1 MASEPAQNGTAAVSV
16 FAPIAAPVLCSVDP
30 VQVARFLKERERYEL
45 EILSKQADLPNLT
58 ALPYTAS
65 IDRTLLKSLFFMG
78 KFDNIAKGVESASSL
93 NNKHI
98 KTYVQSLVSR
108 TDKTLDHVAIEK
120 VLADLSMPMEI
131 ADADA
136 RITTYCADFFE
147 RLESIGC
154 GDFREQNPKKTIRL
168 LMSRVQPQALM
179 RELRRRVEFDKSLEE
194 NVKKFIR
201 VLVQEAVNC
210 EVYGHESVEKVPKKS
225 NPTRPPSSRGNKG
238 DGKGTSS
245 DMPAT
250 GTKKLPICIW
260 PKHKE
265 QGVRHYLRDCKDFPK
280 E

>member
-1 MASEPAQNGTAAVSV
+1 MASEPAQNGAAAVSV
-16 FAPIAAPVLCSVDP
+16 FAPVAALVLRSVDS
-30 VQVARFLKERERYEL
+30 VQVAKLLNERERYEL
-45 EILSKQADLPNLT
+45 EILSKQADLPTLK

-78 KFDNIAKGVESASSL
+78 KFDNIATGVESASSL
-93 NNKHI
+93 NEGHI
-98 KTYVQSLVSR
+98 KTYVQSLVSC
-108 TDKTLDHVAIEK
+108 TDKTIDHVAIEK
-120 VLADLSMPMEI
+120 FLADLTLPMEI
-131 ADADA
+131 ADANA

-147 RLESIGC
+147 RLEIIGC

-168 LMSRVQPQALM
+168 LMSRVQPQALK
-179 RELRRRVEFDKSLEE
+179 RELRHRVEFDKSPEE

-245 DMPAT
+245 DTPAT
-250 GTKKLPICIW
+250 GRKKLPICI
-260 PKHKE
+260 
-265 QGVRHYLRDCKDFPK
+265 
-280 E
+280 